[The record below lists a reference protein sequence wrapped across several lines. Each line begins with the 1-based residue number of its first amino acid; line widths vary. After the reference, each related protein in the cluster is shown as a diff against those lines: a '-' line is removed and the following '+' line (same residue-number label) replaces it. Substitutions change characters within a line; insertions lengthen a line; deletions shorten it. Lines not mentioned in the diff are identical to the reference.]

1 MTRTGRNVAND
12 QRFANRGTVLERI
25 CTINVAFA
33 GDLYIPSLD
42 AVAPQ
47 RIPSQRGIA
56 IRLAH
61 AVLYFMRTTG
71 AHSDQLVHKAKFD
84 SALPHCFA
92 PARFSPCGQLNVFKK
107 LGTDRRLRATNQH
120 PFALP

>member
-33 GDLYIPSLD
+33 SDLSIPTLD
-42 AVAPQ
+42 AVATQ

-61 AVLYFMRTTG
+61 AVLWFTRTTG
-71 AHSDQLVHKAKFD
+71 AHSDQT
-84 SALPHCFA
+84 
-92 PARFSPCGQLNVFKK
+92 SPQSKI
-107 LGTDRRLRATNQH
+107 
-120 PFALP
+120 